1 MVEDGP
7 VLVIGAAAID
17 VKGTSHQRLLPK
29 NYNLGL
35 IHTTFGGV
43 ARNIAEN
50 LARLDVNVIL
60 LTALGD
66 DIAGD
71 SVHFHCT
78 RSGINTDYIRR
89 CPEARTSQ
97 FMAVFDKDH
106 ALEAAV
112 SDFEIMPF
120 VDVPYLDAN
129 RDLFAEAQMIVIDL
143 NLTDDAL
150 HYVVELADQYNLP
163 IVADPTSPVRAGRLQ
178 PFLDRMYLVT
188 PNAAETTALCGL
200 DVPAHD
206 LDTAIQA
213 AHNLISIG
221 TEIAIVTLGERGLA
235 YSDGTNHGHIP
246 AVKTKIVDETGAG
259 DALTA
264 AVIFGLLND
273 LPLDEAMRLGVT
285 AASLTLRC
293 KESVSP
299 DLTPDLLYSSLVV

>member
-1 MVEDGP
+1 MVEDSP

-29 NYNLGL
+29 NYNLGS
-35 IHTTFGGV
+35 IHSTFGGV

-60 LTALGD
+60 LTALGE

-71 SVHFHCT
+71 SVFFHCT
-78 RSGINTDYIRR
+78 RTGINMSHARR
-89 CPEARTSQ
+89 CPGARTSQ

-106 ALEAAV
+106 SMEAAI
-112 SDFEIMPF
+112 SDFEIMPY
-120 VDVPYLDAN
+120 VDVAYLDSN
-129 RDLFAEAQMIVIDL
+129 RDLFTQAQMVVIDL

-150 HYVVELADQYNLP
+150 RYVMELADQYNLP
-163 IVADPTSPVRAGRLQ
+163 VVADPTSPVRAGRLQ
-178 PFLDRMYLVT
+178 PILSQLYLVT

-213 AHNLISIG
+213 AHNLISMG

-285 AASLTLRC
+285 AASITLRC

-299 DLTPDLLYSSLVV
+299 ELTPDMLYGSLVV

>member
-1 MVEDGP
+1 MLEDGH

-17 VKGTSHQRLLPK
+17 VKGTSYNRLLPK
-29 NYNLGL
+29 NYNLGAVQ
-35 IHTTFGGV
+35 TSFGGV

-50 LARLDVNVIL
+50 LARLDTEVVF
-60 LTALGD
+60 LTALGE

-71 SVHFHCT
+71 SLYHHCT
-78 RSGINTDYIRR
+78 QSGINMRYVKRCTDV
-89 CPEARTSQ
+89 RTGQ
-97 FMAVFDKDH
+97 FMAIFDKDH
-106 ALEAAV
+106 SMEAAV
-112 SDFEIMPF
+112 SDFEIMPH
-120 VDVPYLDAN
+120 VDVPYLDSH
-129 RDLFAEAQMIVIDL
+129 RSLFEAAQMVVVDL

-150 HYVVELADQYNLP
+150 AYILQLADQYNLP

-178 PFLDRMYLVT
+178 SFLSQMYLVT

-200 DVPAHD
+200 DVPPHN

-213 AHNLISIG
+213 AHNLITMG
-221 TEIAIVTLGERGLA
+221 AEIAIVTLGEQGLA
-235 YSDGTNHGHIP
+235 YSDGTNQGHIP

-264 AVIFGLLND
+264 AVMFGLLND

-299 DLTPDLLYSSLVV
+299 DLTPDLLYGSLVV